1 MSAAN
6 AAPYHAGPGT
16 AHEIGIMVAF
26 IAAFVLSM
34 GAYYLV
40 WRGAFCWLL
49 TCGLGEE
56 LTGE

>member
-1 MSAAN
+1 MSDN
-6 AAPYHAGPGT
+6 SPTAPYHAGPGT

-40 WRGAFCWLL
+40 WRGAFS
-49 TCGLGEE
+49 
-56 LTGE
+56 